1 MRTLKK
7 TLSLVLVVA
16 MVLGLCVVGASAK
29 DAVENFTDDYQK
41 VGAAYQ
47 EAMGVLVGVGIIDGM
62 TETALEPQGTYTRE
76 QAAKIIAYMLL
87 GKSKAD
93 SLKCT
98 VAPFDDVAA
107 SRWSAGYIAFCVE
120 QGIIDG
126 MTATTYEPTGT
137 LTGFQWAKMLLCAI
151 GFGVKGEFTGSSWS
165 VNTAL
170 VAHKVNLFA
179 GDLDG
184 ADHTAL
190 RREQAALYA
199 FNALKT
205 AKVAYSPNVTS
216 YVFGIQGYTTVNNIG
231 TSLATDV
238 FGLSKAT
245 GIVVDVEGMGAGY
258 TVLSKD
264 YNYKNATDKIK
275 ADNDID
281 MMYHAARIWY
291 TTSGGVKTSVYTYD
305 LAKTTT
311 YKCQEITAGSKAAD
325 TAKATKNL
333 TIGTG
338 TDYEAYLI
346 DNSAIS
352 AGSAYVTLK
361 ALYGSMGYVD
371 AAKKTTS
378 VVSGTTYTAPT
389 ANVRTDVSN
398 IKYGAPVI
406 AIYTTSTTETTTAS
420 THGLYIYPVTSTT
433 GVVKGYTQDAGKV
446 VTVTL
451 SDGTVL
457 KRSVLANESGDRE
470 YYTVGNTYTF
480 VLDSHGHVMYA
491 TKDYART
498 LWAYTGEWRAT
509 GNYGDINT
517 DQGREYRF
525 INVTTGEFAF
535 YPVRFVDRNDDAY
548 TDFGDFYVPR
558 YGMYFDISATAGS
571 DGRYVAELITADDNT
586 YASGYVVVNQAEFK
600 LGQNSE
606 WYYDAKAQG
615 GAKLFFNGE
624 TVTFLVATG
633 TGANMKVNSY
643 TGIAGLK
650 EAYAVASNGMLK
662 LTNAA
667 FTVTKTQT
675 DHWNASTIFVM
686 AANLSTMSNYVFI
699 PSDISS
705 GGWKEVSGDVSNYF
719 VTYGGAYLEG
729 TEISVTFDA
738 SDINTI
744 FTGGKLVRG
753 FYTIEVEYDR
763 NGNPVYDLTQK
774 LDNAWNELCYYQNV
788 SFADTMVNGTWL
800 FYGDYKT
807 FTATETGTKIVD
819 LTSHGIASITDL
831 FRYVKAHGENS
842 VDIAFTVDPNTKTV
856 DYVYVTNAGWDAQ
869 YNISLSAEMQAAG
882 WRFLK
887 GSDPTAA
894 NALSTS
900 IALNDDAAWAASKAG
915 KTPVTLYNSRFAKND
930 TTYTFTL
937 GYHESNDKAEDVATT
952 SVMNNGVVTA
962 ELKLLPLNNDNAK
975 TWNYVVDELNNKE
988 AIEFTI
994 GSNDEGFD
1002 YNSIYEVESVKVPTG
1017 YTSTTA
1023 AGKFTFGVPVQVT
1036 LISKLNVE
1044 QNYITFT
1051 FENQFKDEADIKVTV
1066 PVTKGSDYQR
1076 ITFTVYPMCS
1086 GTYELV
1092 SANYSI
1098 APAAN

>member
-29 DAVENFTDDYQK
+29 DKVESFTDDYQK

-47 EAMGVLVGVGIIDGM
+47 EAVGVLVGVGIIDGM
-62 TETALEPQGTYTRE
+62 TETALEPQGNYTRE

-238 FGLSKAT
+238 YDLKYAQ
-245 GIVVDVEGMGAGY
+245 GIVVDVEGNGAGY
-258 TVLSKD
+258 TVVSKD
-264 YNYKNATDKIK
+264 YSTANVTNKIK

-281 MMYHAARIWY
+281 MMYHAARVWY
-291 TTSGGVKTSVYTYD
+291 TGTNTGVYTYD

-311 YKCQEITAGSKAAD
+311 YKCQEIATGTKAA
-325 TAKATKNL
+325 TAAKAK
-333 TIGTG
+333 
-338 TDYEAYLI
+338 TDLYVGDKPDANAVSPVAYEAYLI

-352 AGSAYVTLK
+352 AGSAYVK
-361 ALYGSMGYVD
+361 LYASAGELGYVD
-371 AAKKTTS
+371 AAKKTVTA
-378 VVSGTTYTAPT
+378 GGYTVAA
-389 ANVRTDVSN
+389 ANVRTDISN
-398 IKYGAPVI
+398 LKYGTPVVVV
-406 AIYTTSTTETTTAS
+406 YTTSTTDSTA
-420 THGLYIYPVTSTT
+420 HGMYVYPMTSTT
-433 GVVKGYTQDAGKV
+433 GVVKAVAQDAGKV
-446 VTVTL
+446 VSVTL
-451 SDGTVL
+451 ADGTVL
-457 KRSVLANESGDRE
+457 KQSVLSGDVNRE
-470 YYTVGNTYTF
+470 YYVIGNVYTF

-491 TKDYART
+491 TKDHART
-498 LWAYTGEWRAT
+498 LWAYTDEWKYT
-509 GNYGDINT
+509 SDYGAINS
-517 DQGREYRF
+517 DRVKEYRF
-525 INVTTGEFAF
+525 YNVTTGEEKFF
-535 YPVRFVDRNDDAY
+535 PVKFVNRNDREVDDLTDDY
-548 TDFGDFYVPR
+548 TANAK
-558 YGMYFDISATAGS
+558 YGQYFDISATPGA
-571 DGRYVAELITADDNT
+571 DGKYIAELIKVRDNT
-586 YASGYVVVNQAEFK
+586 YAAGYIVSNATFK
-600 LGQNSE
+600 LGQTSDKY
-606 WYYDAKAQG
+606 WYWTDDGSKQPAT
-615 GAKLFFNGE
+615 LFFDGT
-624 TVTFLVATG
+624 TVKFLVAVG

-667 FTVTKTQT
+667 FTVTQTQT
-675 DHWNASTIFVM
+675 GHWNASTIFVM

-705 GGWKEVSGDVSNYF
+705 GGWREVSGDVSSYF

-763 NGNPVYDLTQK
+763 NGTPVYSLTQK
-774 LDNAWNELCYYQNV
+774 MDNGVGELCFYQNV
-788 SFADTMVNGTWL
+788 SFTDTAVNGTWL
-800 FYGDYKT
+800 FNGKY
-807 FTATETGTKIVD
+807 TAVEGTTKVLD
-819 LTSHGIASITDL
+819 LSGHGINSITGLWQYISSYNADKL
-831 FRYVKAHGENS
+831 EF
-842 VDIAFTVDPNTKTV
+842 AFTVDPNTMKV

-869 YNISLSAEMQAAG
+869 YNISLSADMIAAG
-882 WRFLK
+882 WVFK
-887 GSDPTAA
+887 DGDKT
-894 NALSTS
+894 STS
-900 IALNDDAAWAASKAG
+900 ITLNDAAAWAASKAG
-915 KTPVTLYNSRFAKND
+915 KTPVTLYNKTFAEKS
-930 TTYTFTL
+930 TTYTYKV
-937 GYHESNDKAEDVATT
+937 GYYESGDKTADLVVAST
-952 SVMNNGVVTA
+952 MDKGVVTA
-962 ELKLLPLNNDNAK
+962 ELPLTALNNTTAK
-975 TWNYVVDELNNKE
+975 TRNYVVCALNNEK
-988 AIEFTI
+988 AIDFKVGKNSSGTDLNQYYEIEKVSVPTGSSLKDNEFIFGTPVTVTVKI
-994 GSNDEGFD
+994 TQTVPQK
-1002 YNSIYEVESVKVPTG
+1002 YVELTFSSEFKDRGVADIVVKVPTEV
-1017 YTSTTA
+1017 TS
-1023 AGKFTFGVPVQVT
+1023 VYQ
-1036 LISKLNVE
+1036 
-1044 QNYITFT
+1044 
-1051 FENQFKDEADIKVTV
+1051 TV
-1066 PVTKGSDYQR
+1066 
-1076 ITFTVYPMCS
+1076 TFTVYPMAS
-1086 GTYELV
+1086 GTYTLTG
-1092 SANYSI
+1092 
-1098 APAAN
+1098 AAWA

>member
-238 FGLSKAT
+238 YDLKYAQ
-245 GIVVDVEGMGAGY
+245 GIVVDVEGNGAGY
-258 TVLSKD
+258 TVVSKD
-264 YNYKNATDKIK
+264 YSTANVTNKIK

-281 MMYHAARIWY
+281 MMYHAARVWY
-291 TTSGGVKTSVYTYD
+291 TGTNTGVYTYD

-311 YKCQEITAGSKAAD
+311 YKCQEIAAGDKASVS
-325 TAKATKNL
+325 AKATGK
-333 TIGTG
+333 TIGDNKNDATKAA
-338 TDYEAYLI
+338 YEAYLI

-352 AGSAYVTLK
+352 AGSAYVK
-361 ALYGSMGYVD
+361 LYASAGSMGYVD

-378 VVSGTTYTAPT
+378 VVDGKAYTVPS
-389 ANVRTDVSN
+389 ANVRTDISN
-398 IKYGAPVI
+398 IKYGAPVVYV
-406 AIYTTSTTETTTAS
+406 YTTSTTDKTL
-420 THGLYIYPVTSTT
+420 HGLYVYPMTSTT
-433 GVVKGYTQDAGKV
+433 GTVKSIAKENGAIV
-446 VTVTL
+446 SVTL
-451 SDGTVL
+451 ADGTVL
-457 KRSVLANESGDRE
+457 KQSVLANNAGDRE
-470 YYTVGNTYTF
+470 YYVIGNVYTF

-667 FTVTKTQT
+667 FTVTQTQT
-675 DHWNASTIFVM
+675 GHWNASTIFVM

-699 PSDISS
+699 PTDITSN
-705 GGWKEVSGDVSNYF
+705 GWREVSGDVSNYF

-744 FTGGKLVRG
+744 FTDGKLVRG
-753 FYTIEVEYDR
+753 FYTMEVFYDR
-763 NGNPVYDLTQK
+763 NGNPVYKLTQK
-774 LDNAWNELCYYQNV
+774 MDNGVGELCFYQNV
-788 SFADTMVNGTWL
+788 SFTDTAVNGTWL
-800 FYGDYKT
+800 FNGKY
-807 FTATETGTKIVD
+807 TAVEGTTKVLD
-819 LTSHGIASITDL
+819 LSGHGINSITGLWQYISSYNADKL
-831 FRYVKAHGENS
+831 EF
-842 VDIAFTVDPNTKTV
+842 AFTVDPNTMKV

-869 YNISLSAEMQAAG
+869 YNISLSADMIAAG
-882 WRFLK
+882 WVFK
-887 GSDPTAA
+887 DGDKT
-894 NALSTS
+894 STS
-900 IALNDDAAWAASKAG
+900 ITLNDAAAWAASNAR
-915 KTPVTLYNSRFAKND
+915 KTPVTLYNAKFAKNSTD
-930 TTYTFTL
+930 YTFNL
-937 GYHESNDKAEDVATT
+937 GYYESADKTATSTAVTSNMTKGVVDATLTLKPITATT
-952 SVMNNGVVTA
+952 
-962 ELKLLPLNNDNAK
+962 K
-975 TWNYVVDELNNKE
+975 TWNYVVNALNNNE
-988 AIEFTI
+988 AITFSL
-994 GSNDEGFD
+994 GMNSKGDDLSN
-1002 YNSIYEVESVKVPTG
+1002 YYKIESVKVPAG
-1017 YTSTTA
+1017 YTSTTDS
-1023 AGKFTFGVPVQVT
+1023 GKFIFGTPVVVT
-1036 LISKLNVE
+1036 LSTKFGADKS
-1044 QNYITFT
+1044 YIEFI
-1051 FENQFKDEADIKVTV
+1051 FDNEFNANADIKVV
-1066 PVTKGSDYQR
+1066 SAVKVTDEYQY
-1076 ITFTVYPMCS
+1076 ITLTVYPMCS
-1086 GTYELV
+1086 GNYKLI
-1092 SANYSI
+1092 SAEYCV
-1098 APAAN
+1098 APAT

>member
-47 EAMGVLVGVGIIDGM
+47 EAVGVLVGIGVIDGM
-62 TETALEPQGTYTRE
+62 TETALEPQGNYTRE

-216 YVFGIQGYTTVNNIG
+216 YVFGIEGYTTVNNIG

-238 FGLSKAT
+238 YDLKYAQ
-245 GIVVDVEGMGAGY
+245 GIVVDVEGNGAGY
-258 TVLSKD
+258 TVVSKD
-264 YNYKNATDKIK
+264 YSTANVTDKIK

-281 MMYHAARIWY
+281 MMYHAARVWY
-291 TTSGGVKTSVYTYD
+291 TGTNTGVYTYD

-311 YKCQEITAGSKAAD
+311 YKCQEITAGDKASS
-325 TAKATKNL
+325 TAKTTGL
-333 TIGTG
+333 TIGDKTK
-338 TDYEAYLI
+338 TAYEAYLI

-352 AGSAYVTLK
+352 AGTAYVK
-361 ALYGSMGYVD
+361 LYASAGSMGYVD
-371 AAKKTTS
+371 SAKKTTS
-378 VVSGTTYTAPT
+378 VVGTDKTYTVAS
-389 ANVRTDVSN
+389 ANVRTDVSA
-398 IKYGAPVI
+398 IKYNAPVVFV
-406 AIYTTSTTETTTAS
+406 YTSSTTENA
-420 THGLYIYPVTSTT
+420 HGLYVYPMTSTT
-433 GVVKGYTQDAGKV
+433 GVVKAVAQDAGKV
-446 VTVTL
+446 VSVTL
-451 SDGTVL
+451 ADGTVL
-457 KRSVLANESGDRE
+457 KQSVLKGDVNRE
-470 YYTVGNTYTF
+470 YYVIGNVYTF

-525 INVTTGEFAF
+525 YNVTTGEEKFF
-535 YPVRFVDRNDDAY
+535 PVRFVNRNDQEIGNIDA
-548 TDFGDFYVPR
+548 FIWAR
-558 YGMYFDISATAGS
+558 YGNYFDISATAGS
-571 DGRYVAELITADDNT
+571 DGRYVAELITAGDNT
-586 YASGYVVVNQAEFK
+586 YAAGYVVISEANFK

-606 WYYDAKAQG
+606 WAYKVKDNTV
-615 GAKLFFNGE
+615 FFDGT
-624 TVTFLVATG
+624 TVKFLVAVG

-662 LTNAA
+662 LKNAA
-667 FTVTKTQT
+667 FTVTQTQT
-675 DHWNASTIFVM
+675 GHWNASTIFVM

-699 PSDISS
+699 PADIASNA
-705 GGWKEVSGDVSNYF
+705 WREVSGDVSNYY

-729 TEISVTFDA
+729 TEISVTFD
-738 SDINTI
+738 SRVITPE
-744 FTGGKLVRG
+744 KLLVRG
-753 FYTIEVEYDR
+753 FYTMEVEYDR
-763 NGNPVYDLTQK
+763 NGNPVYKLTQK
-774 LDNAWNELCYYQNV
+774 VDNDPGELCFYQHV
-788 SFADTMVNGTWL
+788 SFADTMVGNTWL
-800 FYGDYKT
+800 FYGKVGGVDKS
-807 FTATETGTKIVD
+807 FTAVEGTTKVLD
-819 LTSHGIASITDL
+819 LSGHGINSITGLWQYIRSYNADKL
-831 FRYVKAHGENS
+831 EF
-842 VDIAFTVDPNTKTV
+842 AFTVDPNTMKV
-856 DYVYVTNAGWDAQ
+856 DYVYVTNAGWDA
-869 YNISLSAEMQAAG
+869 
-882 WRFLK
+882 K
-887 GSDPTAA
+887 
-894 NALSTS
+894 
-900 IALNDDAAWAASKAG
+900 
-915 KTPVTLYNSRFAKND
+915 
-930 TTYTFTL
+930 YTFTL
-937 GYHESNDKAEDVATT
+937 SSELKAAGWKILIGNNPTATGALVDSFELNDEAAYAAEKLGTQTVKLYNADLAKAGITT
-952 SVMNNGVVTA
+952 SITKYSMTLKTNGGAAVNGKIADANMATAGTILATFTLDRFVQDNPNAIKTYNYEIGGLSLGTVTVAAGNGLKVYSGAETKNVVLGEKVTA
-962 ELKLLPLNNDNAK
+962 QIQMANANKFTNNDASHSALDYTK
-975 TWNYVVDELNNKE
+975 HVWVYTLSTPS
-988 AIEFTI
+988 AI
-994 GSNDEGFD
+994 
-1002 YNSIYEVESVKVPTG
+1002 G
-1017 YTSTTA
+1017 YT
-1023 AGKFTFGVPVQVT
+1023 KQFTGGVLSPDYLT
-1036 LISKLNVE
+1036 
-1044 QNYITFT
+1044 
-1051 FENQFKDEADIKVTV
+1051 VTV
-1066 PVTKGSDYQR
+1066 SFYPLHANTTY
-1076 ITFTVYPMCS
+1076 TVS
-1086 GTYELV
+1086 GV
-1092 SANYSI
+1092 SWDLI
-1098 APAAN
+1098 KK

>member
-199 FNALKT
+199 FNALNT

-216 YVFGIQGYTTVNNIG
+216 YVYGIQGYTTVNNIG
-231 TSLATDV
+231 STLAKDV
-238 FGLSKAT
+238 YDLKYAQ
-245 GIVVDVEGMGAGY
+245 GIIVDAEGMGAGY
-258 TVLSKD
+258 TVVSKD
-264 YNYKNATDKIK
+264 YSTANVTNKIK

-281 MMYHAARIWY
+281 MMYHAARVWY
-291 TTSGGVKTSVYTYD
+291 TGTNNGVYTYD

-311 YKCQEITAGSKAAD
+311 YKCQEIAAGNAAAN
-325 TAKATKNL
+325 TAKAK
-333 TIGTG
+333 TG
-338 TDYEAYLI
+338 LFVGDNSKTAYEAYLL
-346 DNSAIS
+346 DNSAIG
-352 AGSAYVTLK
+352 AGSAYVTLY
-361 ALYGSMGYVD
+361 ASAGSMGYVD

-378 VVSGTTYTAPT
+378 VVAGTTPYTVPS

-398 IKYGAPVI
+398 IKYNAPVVYV
-406 AIYTTSTTETTTAS
+406 YTTSTTDKTL
-420 THGLYIYPVTSTT
+420 HGLYVYPMTSTT
-433 GVVKGYTQDAGKV
+433 GVVKAVAQDAGKV
-446 VTVTL
+446 VSVTL
-451 SDGTVL
+451 ADGTVL
-457 KRSVLANESGDRE
+457 NQSVLANNAGDRE
-470 YYTVGNTYTF
+470 YYVIGNVYTF

-517 DQGREYRF
+517 DRGREYRF
-525 INVTTGEFAF
+525 YNVTTGEEKFF
-535 YPVRFVDRNDDAY
+535 PVRFVNRNDQEIVNIDDFIRPAY
-548 TDFGDFYVPR
+548 GS
-558 YGMYFDISATAGS
+558 YFDISATAGS
-571 DGRYVAELITADDNT
+571 DGRYVAELITGGDNT
-586 YASGYVVVNQAEFK
+586 YASGYIVSSATFRLKSISDTYYYWADNQVVN
-600 LGQNSE
+600 GT
-606 WYYDAKAQG
+606 
-615 GAKLFFNGE
+615 LFFDGS

-643 TGIAGLK
+643 TGIAALK
-650 EAYAVASNGMLK
+650 EAFGVAANGSVSLH
-662 LTNAA
+662 NAA
-667 FTVTKTQT
+667 FTVTQTQT
-675 DHWNASTIFVM
+675 GHWNASTIFVM
-686 AANLSTMSNYVFI
+686 AANLSTESSYVFI
-699 PSDISS
+699 PNDIASNA
-705 GGWKEVSGDVSNYF
+705 WREVSGDVSNYF

-729 TEISVTFDA
+729 TEISVTFD
-738 SDINTI
+738 SRVITTD
-744 FTGGKLVRG
+744 KLLVRG
-753 FYTIEVEYDR
+753 FYTMHVTYDR
-763 NGNPVYDLTQK
+763 NGNPTYVLDQK
-774 LDNAWNELCYYQNV
+774 MDNTENCFYQNV
-788 SFADTMVNGTWL
+788 RFADTMVNGTWL
-800 FYGDYKT
+800 LYGTPAKP
-807 FTATETGTKIVD
+807 FTATETSTKIVD
-819 LTSHGIASITDL
+819 LTGHGIASITDL

-842 VDIAFTVDPNTKTV
+842 VDIAFTVNPDTDLV
-856 DYVYVTNAGWDAQ
+856 DYVYVTNAGWDAK
-869 YNISLSAEMQAAG
+869 YTFTLSDELLAAG
-882 WRFLK
+882 WRIV
-887 GSDPTAA
+887 DPSSTAEA
-894 NALSTS
+894 PKYVTS
-900 IALNDDAAWAASKAG
+900 FELNDEAALAVENKSY
-915 KTPVTLYNSRFAKND
+915 TVTLYNAALAEAGITTEYTKYSMTLKTND
-930 TTYTFTL
+930 SQAATNKIPDANMATAGTIKAVFTL
-937 GYHESNDKAEDVATT
+937 DIFKHDNPNAVKTYNYVIGGLSLGTITIATNDGDNIAIYQDGNKGVYKDVVLGESITGAIKMADGSKFKNADGVVGTANVWYGQASYSGYHAT
-952 SVMNNGVVTA
+952 
-962 ELKLLPLNNDNAK
+962 LK
-975 TWNYVVDELNNKE
+975 
-988 AIEFTI
+988 
-994 GSNDEGFD
+994 
-1002 YNSIYEVESVKVPTG
+1002 
-1017 YTSTTA
+1017 
-1023 AGKFTFGVPVQVT
+1023 
-1036 LISKLNVE
+1036 
-1044 QNYITFT
+1044 
-1051 FENQFKDEADIKVTV
+1051 
-1066 PVTKGSDYQR
+1066 
-1076 ITFTVYPMCS
+1076 
-1086 GTYELV
+1086 GTP
-1092 SANYSI
+1092 SANAYTVSFSFYPLHAGQTYI
-1098 APAAN
+1098 ITGTGWDIE

>member
-216 YVFGIQGYTTVNNIG
+216 YVFGISGYTTVNGIG
-231 TSLATDV
+231 STLAKDV
-238 FGLSKAT
+238 YDLKCAT
-245 GIVVDVEGMGAGY
+245 GIVVDVEGNGAGY
-258 TVLSKD
+258 TVVSKD
-264 YNYKNATDKIK
+264 YNTANVTNKIK

-281 MMYHAARIWY
+281 MMYHAANVWY
-291 TTSGGVKTSVYTYD
+291 TGTNTGVYTYD

-311 YKCQEITAGSKAAD
+311 YKCQEIATGTKAA
-325 TAKATKNL
+325 TAANAK
-333 TIGTG
+333 TG
-338 TDYEAYLI
+338 LYVGDKDDVAYEAYLL
-346 DNSAIS
+346 DNSAIG
-352 AGSAYVTLK
+352 AGSAYVTLY
-361 ALYGSMGYVD
+361 ARYANLGYVD
-371 AAKKTTS
+371 AAKKT
-378 VVSGTTYTAPT
+378 VTAGGET
-389 ANVRTDVSN
+389 VAASNVRTDISN
-398 IKYGAPVI
+398 IKYDAPIVLV
-406 AIYTTSTTETTTAS
+406 YTSSTTENAN
-420 THGLYIYPVTSTT
+420 GMYIYPVTSTT
-433 GVVKGYTQDAGKV
+433 GVIKSFAKENGAV
-446 VTVTL
+446 VSVTL
-451 SDGTVL
+451 ADGTVL
-457 KRSVLANESGDRE
+457 KVSNLKLAELDAILASIEKNPI
-470 YYTVGNTYTF
+470 GNIYTF
-480 VLDSHGHVMYA
+480 ALDSHGDIVYA

-498 LWAYTGEWRAT
+498 LWAYTGEYKMS

-517 DQGREYRF
+517 DQVKQYRF
-525 INVTTGEFAF
+525 INVTTGEEAYYPIHSSSDTLYETF
-535 YPVRFVDRNDDAY
+535 YY
-548 TDFGDFYVPR
+548 
-558 YGMYFDISATAGS
+558 DISATAAANGA
-571 DGRYVAELITADDNT
+571 YVAKQITRGDNT
-586 YASGYVVVNQAEFK
+586 YAAGYVVGDWTVSNSTTS
-600 LGQNSE
+600 QN
-606 WYYDAKAQG
+606 YYIATDGTGKVYID
-615 GAKLFFNGE
+615 GA
-624 TVTFLVATG
+624 TVTFLVASG
-633 TGANMKVNSY
+633 SGVNMKVTPY
-643 TGIAGLK
+643 TGVQAFK
-650 EAYAVASNGMLK
+650 TAYKVASDGSFNLYK
-662 LTNAA
+662 SAIS
-667 FTVTKTQT
+667 V
-675 DHWNASTIFVM
+675 STTTTGEYKADVIFVFE
-686 AANLSTMSNYVFI
+686 NQLTTVSRYVFI
-699 PSDISS
+699 PKDITQNDWST
-705 GGWKEVSGDVSNYF
+705 VTGDPAG
-719 VTYGGAYLEG
+719 TYATYEGAYLDG
-729 TEISVTFDA
+729 QKITVGFYADTFNWA
-738 SDINTI
+738 GNWGNFIN
-744 FTGGKLVRG
+744 GKIVRG
-753 FYTIEVEYDR
+753 FYELTTTYINGVPMYWLKQVADNTDDCHYKSVTIADS
-763 NGNPVYDLTQK
+763 GNATTKTWYLR
-774 LDNAWNELCYYQNV
+774 
-788 SFADTMVNGTWL
+788 VNGVDK
-800 FYGDYKT
+800 YEARDG
-807 FTATETGTKIVD
+807 EVKIVD
-819 LTSHGIASITDL
+819 VTNPNHGVSSLYDL
-831 FRYVKAHGENS
+831 YTYMDANEHKGYS
-842 VDIAFTVDPNTKTV
+842 LAFTCDPITGRVN
-856 DYVYVTNAGWDAQ
+856 YIYIIEAGWDAK
-869 YNISLSAEMQAAG
+869 YTITLSAEMQAAG
-882 WRFLK
+882 WKFLV
-887 GSDPTAA
+887 GSNPNAA

-900 IALNDDAAWAASKAG
+900 ITLNDDKAWADSKAG
-915 KTPVTLYNSRFAKND
+915 KTTVTLYNKTFAEKS
-930 TTYTFTL
+930 TGYTFNL
-937 GYHESNDKAEDVATT
+937 GYYRSDDKAEDQVAT
-952 SVMNNGVVTA
+952 SAMSKGVITA
-962 ELKLLPLNNDNAK
+962 VLDLTPITTTNK

-1002 YNSIYEVESVKVPTG
+1002 YSSIYEVESVKVPTG

-1036 LISKLNVE
+1036 LIAKLNVE

-1076 ITFTVYPMCS
+1076 ITLTVYPMCS
-1086 GTYELV
+1086 GTYTLTN
-1092 SANYSI
+1092 AQYSI
-1098 APAAN
+1098 APAT

>member
-47 EAMGVLVGVGIIDGM
+47 EAMGVMVGVGIIDGM

-190 RREQAALYA
+190 RREQAVLYA
-199 FNALKT
+199 FNALNT

-216 YVFGIQGYTTVNNIG
+216 YVYGIQGYTTVNNIG
-231 TSLATDV
+231 STLAKDV
-238 FGLSKAT
+238 YDLKYAQ
-245 GIVVDVEGMGAGY
+245 GIIVDAEGMGAGY
-258 TVLSKD
+258 TVVSKD
-264 YNYKNATDKIK
+264 YSTANVTNKIK

-281 MMYHAARIWY
+281 MMYHAARVWY
-291 TTSGGVKTSVYTYD
+291 TGTNTGVYTYD

-311 YKCQEITAGSKAAD
+311 YKCQEIATGDKASVS
-325 TAKATKNL
+325 AKATSGLYIGDNKNDV
-333 TIGTG
+333 TKAA
-338 TDYEAYLI
+338 YEAYLI

-352 AGSAYVTLK
+352 AGSAYVK
-361 ALYGSMGYVD
+361 LYASWGYMGYID

-378 VVSGTTYTAPT
+378 VVDGKAYTVPS

-398 IKYGAPVI
+398 IKYNAPVVYV
-406 AIYTTSTTETTTAS
+406 YTTSTTDKTL
-420 THGLYIYPVTSTT
+420 HGLYVYPMTSTT
-433 GVVKGYTQDAGKV
+433 GVVKAVAQDGGKV
-446 VTVTL
+446 VSVTL
-451 SDGTVL
+451 ADGTVL
-457 KRSVLANESGDRE
+457 KQSVLKGDVNRE
-470 YYTVGNTYTF
+470 YYVIGNTYTF

-525 INVTTGEFAF
+525 YNVTTGEEKFF
-535 YPVRFVDRNDDAY
+535 PVRFVNRNDQEIGNIDA
-548 TDFGDFYVPR
+548 FIWAR
-558 YGMYFDISATAGS
+558 YGNYFDISATAGS
-571 DGRYVAELITADDNT
+571 DGRYVAELITAGDNT
-586 YASGYVVVNQAEFK
+586 YAAGYVVISEANFK

-606 WYYDAKAQG
+606 WAYKVKDNTV
-615 GAKLFFNGE
+615 FFDGT
-624 TVTFLVATG
+624 TVKFLVAVG

-662 LTNAA
+662 LKNAA
-667 FTVTKTQT
+667 FTVTQTQT
-675 DHWNASTIFVM
+675 GHWNASTIFVM

-699 PSDISS
+699 PADIASNA
-705 GGWKEVSGDVSNYF
+705 WREVSGDVSNYY

-729 TEISVTFDA
+729 TEISVTFD
-738 SDINTI
+738 SRVITPE
-744 FTGGKLVRG
+744 KLLVRG
-753 FYTIEVEYDR
+753 FYTMEVEYDR
-763 NGNPVYDLTQK
+763 NGNPVYKLTQK
-774 LDNAWNELCYYQNV
+774 VDNDPGELCFYQHV
-788 SFADTMVNGTWL
+788 SFADTMVGNTWL
-800 FYGDYKT
+800 FYGKVGGVDKS
-807 FTATETGTKIVD
+807 FTAVEGTTKVLD
-819 LTSHGIASITDL
+819 LSGHGINSITGLWQYIRSYNADKL
-831 FRYVKAHGENS
+831 EF
-842 VDIAFTVDPNTKTV
+842 AFTVDPNTMKV
-856 DYVYVTNAGWDAQ
+856 DYVYVTNAGWDA
-869 YNISLSAEMQAAG
+869 
-882 WRFLK
+882 K
-887 GSDPTAA
+887 
-894 NALSTS
+894 
-900 IALNDDAAWAASKAG
+900 
-915 KTPVTLYNSRFAKND
+915 
-930 TTYTFTL
+930 YTFTL
-937 GYHESNDKAEDVATT
+937 SSELKAAGWKILRGNDPTVAGALVDSYELNDEAAYTAETTGTETVKLYNADLAKAGITT
-952 SVMNNGVVTA
+952 SSTTYSMTLKTNGGAAATGKIPAATMATAGTILATITLDRFVQDNPNAIKTYNYEIGGLSLGTVTVAAGNGLKVYSGAETKNVVLGEKVTA
-962 ELKLLPLNNDNAK
+962 QIQMANANKFTNNDASHSALDYTK
-975 TWNYVVDELNNKE
+975 HVWVYTLSTPS
-988 AIEFTI
+988 AI
-994 GSNDEGFD
+994 
-1002 YNSIYEVESVKVPTG
+1002 G
-1017 YTSTTA
+1017 YT
-1023 AGKFTFGVPVQVT
+1023 KQFTGGVLSPDYLT
-1036 LISKLNVE
+1036 
-1044 QNYITFT
+1044 
-1051 FENQFKDEADIKVTV
+1051 VTV
-1066 PVTKGSDYQR
+1066 SFYPLHANTTY
-1076 ITFTVYPMCS
+1076 TVS
-1086 GTYELV
+1086 GV
-1092 SANYSI
+1092 SWDLI
-1098 APAAN
+1098 KK

>member
-216 YVFGIQGYTTVNNIG
+216 YVFGIEGYTTVNNIG

-238 FGLSKAT
+238 YDLKYAQ
-245 GIVVDVEGMGAGY
+245 GIVVDVEGNGAGY
-258 TVLSKD
+258 TVVSKD
-264 YNYKNATDKIK
+264 YSTANVTDKIK

-281 MMYHAARIWY
+281 MMYHAARVWY
-291 TTSGGVKTSVYTYD
+291 TGTNNGVYTYD

-311 YKCQEITAGSKAAD
+311 YKCQEITAGDKASS
-325 TAKATKNL
+325 TAKTTGL
-333 TIGTG
+333 TIGDKTK
-338 TDYEAYLI
+338 TAYEAYLI

-352 AGSAYVTLK
+352 AGTAYVK
-361 ALYGSMGYVD
+361 LYASAGSMGYVD
-371 AAKKTTS
+371 SAKKTTS
-378 VVSGTTYTAPT
+378 VVGTDKTYTVAS
-389 ANVRTDVSN
+389 ANVRTDVSA
-398 IKYGAPVI
+398 IKYNAPVVFV
-406 AIYTTSTTETTTAS
+406 YTSSTTENA
-420 THGLYIYPVTSTT
+420 HGLYVYPMTSTT
-433 GVVKGYTQDAGKV
+433 GVVKAVAQDAGKV
-446 VTVTL
+446 VSVTL
-451 SDGTVL
+451 TDGTVL
-457 KRSVLANESGDRE
+457 NRSVLANNAGDRE
-470 YYTVGNTYTF
+470 YYVIGNTYTF

-517 DQGREYRF
+517 DRGREYRF
-525 INVTTGEFAF
+525 YNVTTGEEKFF
-535 YPVRFVDRNDDAY
+535 PVRFVNRNDQEIGNIDDFIRPAY
-548 TDFGDFYVPR
+548 GS
-558 YGMYFDISATAGS
+558 YFDISATAGS
-571 DGRYVAELITADDNT
+571 DGRYVAELITGGDNT
-586 YASGYVVVNQAEFK
+586 YASGYIVSSATFK
-600 LGQNSE
+600 LKSISDT
-606 WYYDAKAQG
+606 YYYWADNKVANG
-615 GAKLFFNGE
+615 TLFFDGS

-643 TGIAGLK
+643 TGIAALK
-650 EAYAVASNGMLK
+650 EAFGVAANGSVSLH
-662 LTNAA
+662 NAA
-667 FTVTKTQT
+667 FTVTQTQT
-675 DHWNASTIFVM
+675 GHWNASTIFVM
-686 AANLSTMSNYVFI
+686 AANLSTESSYVFI
-699 PSDISS
+699 PNDIASNA
-705 GGWKEVSGDVSNYF
+705 WREVSGDVSNYY

-729 TEISVTFDA
+729 TEISVTFD
-738 SDINTI
+738 SRVITPD
-744 FTGGKLVRG
+744 KLLVRG
-753 FYTIEVEYDR
+753 FYTMHVTYDR
-763 NGNPVYDLTQK
+763 DGNPTYVLDQK
-774 LDNAWNELCYYQNV
+774 MDNTENCFYQNV
-788 SFADTMVNGTWL
+788 GFADTMVNGTWL
-800 FYGDYKT
+800 LYSSIVPNKS
-807 FTATETGTKIVD
+807 FTAVEGTTKVLD
-819 LTSHGIASITDL
+819 LTSPNHGIASITDL
-831 FRYVKAHGENS
+831 FRYVMAHGKNS
-842 VDIAFTVDPNTKTV
+842 VDIAFTVNPDTKLV
-856 DYVYVTNAGWDAQ
+856 DYVYVTNAGWDAK
-869 YNISLSAEMQAAG
+869 YTFTLSDELLAAG
-882 WRFLK
+882 WK
-887 GSDPTAA
+887 IVDPSSTAEA
-894 NALSTS
+894 PKYVTS
-900 IALNDDAAWAASKAG
+900 YELNDEQATSVNRTGYK
-915 KTPVTLYNSRFAKND
+915 VTLYNANLAKEQ
-930 TTYTFTL
+930 T
-937 GYHESNDKAEDVATT
+937 VATKYAMT
-952 SVMNNGVVTA
+952 LTENGAVTA
-962 ELKLLPLNNDNAK
+962 GAIANAPLNNGAIDAVFNLSAFDHDSTK
-975 TWNYVVDELNNKE
+975 TYNYVIGGLSLGTVKFAANEGLAIYSGAENKNVVLGQSL
-988 AIEFTI
+988 T
-994 GSNDEGFD
+994 
-1002 YNSIYEVESVKVPTG
+1002 
-1017 YTSTTA
+1017 
-1023 AGKFTFGVPVQVT
+1023 VQVKT
-1036 LISKLNVE
+1036 SGNV
-1044 QNYITFT
+1044 
-1051 FENQFKDEADIKVTV
+1051 QFKLPDQTV
-1066 PVTKGSDYQR
+1066 PSSALYNWRGTVTNAANAGDKWTVIGTLNSNSTVV
-1076 ITFTVYPMCS
+1076 TFSFTPIHID
-1086 GTYELV
+1086 GTYNVGGVDFPLK
-1092 SANYSI
+1092 
-1098 APAAN
+1098 